1 MWINDLQ
8 GVSYV
13 RGAIQ
18 GVHLGIQAPR
28 LYRKDTGVFFVRAP
42 VDPVHL
48 GAAPEIAERP
58 NKRELKRSLRT
69 KNPKVA
75 RSISSYL
82 NALVESVATEQREA
96 VVNQFI
102 AHTISTWTLPG
113 GVSCDDDD
121 DQARLERLFT
131 KFPRIE
137 KAVAKCIARAAP
149 AASDG
154 TAMAPHAHTPA
165 TDPISDA
172 KAQAVVVPE
181 PQSPPVSPPTSAAQP
196 EHAATDSRQ
205 HAPPAAT
212 ATALLPM
219 RPMHLAAA
227 RTLYDEHYSRTLET
241 QKYRTA
247 GDKVRL
253 LDMFVDYLRVNH
265 PELGDD
271 PWVHTID
278 AALLHTAID

>member
-1 MWINDLQ
+1 M
-8 GVSYV
+8 
-13 RGAIQ
+13 
-18 GVHLGIQAPR
+18 GIQAPR
-28 LYRKDTGVFFVRAP
+28 LYRKETGVFFVRVL

-48 GAAPEIAERP
+48 GSTPKTAERP
-58 NKRELKRSLRT
+58 KKRELKRSLRT

-82 NALVESVATEQREA
+82 NALVESVATEQRED
-96 VVNQFI
+96 VVNQFF

-137 KAVAKCIARAAP
+137 KAVAKCIARAAT

-154 TAMAPHAHTPA
+154 TAAAPHALAPA
-165 TDPISDA
+165 TDPINDA
-172 KAQAVVVPE
+172 KAQAVAVPE

-196 EHAATDSRQ
+196 EHAATDSRP
-205 HAPPAAT
+205 HAPPAAS
-212 ATALLPM
+212 ATALLPK
-219 RPMHLAAA
+219 RPMQLAAA
-227 RTLYDEHYSRTLET
+227 RTEYVKHYSSTLET
-241 QKYRTA
+241 QNNRTN
-247 GDKVRL
+247 GDKGRL

-271 PWVHTID
+271 PWVHAID
-278 AALLHTAID
+278 ASHVTWLHG